1 MTYLLWHDKS
11 KKRVNIHKDDC
22 GNLEKLGGDRTQS
35 PYYGPY
41 CPLVTAPNFAARI
54 ALGLIVLL
62 AVLGAALACDSLTGA
77 CYLGGE
83 KITKV
88 IDANGNEYK
97 VQPHSHELLGRLQ
110 CAVSAKAIPF
120 EGDRFN
126 RYFEVS
132 NGTETVKVKAYL
144 NLATGKFIPLAATW
158 E

>member
-1 MTYLLWHDKS
+1 M
-11 KKRVNIHKDDC
+11 
-22 GNLEKLGGDRTQS
+22 
-35 PYYGPY
+35 
-41 CPLVTAPNFAARI
+41 TAPNFAARI

-97 VQPHSHELLGRLQ
+97 VQPHSLELMGRLQ